1 MKYKLLLSILLLFGM
16 FHFASAQMMADFE
29 NGTTDSLTLHVMGNG
44 DWDNDALHPVSQT
57 FIVVDN
63 PHVSGINTSSKVLKF
78 TRRGTNNGGQS
89 WGGFWASLSKSIDL
103 TTNKYVHVKVWKPV
117 VSPVKFKLE
126 GGPSGTLE
134 IFSKNTQDS
143 TSQWVD
149 MVFDFSSLTG
159 KYPTVSLMPD
169 FDDPFTRTND
179 TTIYIDDIQLTNDS
193 VPITVASKNKFDI
206 NFEDSTNGPLTLH
219 VMGNGDWDN
228 DALHP
233 VSQTFSIVNNPDP
246 SGINTSNKV
255 MKFIRRGTDN
265 GGQPWGG
272 FWADISDSADLTTN
286 QYIHVEVYKPRISP
300 IKFKFQGG
308 AAGDLEIFSTNQQTI
323 TNGWQDMVF
332 DFTSITGKYP
342 ICAFMPD
349 FEDPLTITADQTIYF
364 DNIVL
369 NNDPNP
375 RTTTGIPDHR
385 SFDFNLYPNPVVND
399 LFLQL
404 NTDLQKLIVYNIMGQ
419 KVLEMDQ
426 VRKGIVHV
434 NIRDL
439 TNGIYIMSLTDLNN
453 RTSMKK
459 FIKK

>member
-1 MKYKLLLSILLLFGM
+1 MKHKLLLSILLLFGM

-57 FIVVDN
+57 FTVVDN
-63 PHVSGINTSSKVLKF
+63 PHMNGINTSSKVLKF
-78 TRRGTNNGGQS
+78 TRRGTDNGGQP

-159 KYPTVSLMPD
+159 NYPTVSLMPD

-193 VPITVASKNKFDI
+193 VPITAASKKKFDI
-206 NFEDSTNGPLTLH
+206 NFEDSTTGPLTLH
-219 VMGNGDWDN
+219 SMGNGDWDN

-233 VSQTFSIVNNPDP
+233 VSQTFIIVKNPDP

-255 MKFIRRGTDN
+255 MKYIRRGTDN

-272 FWADISDSADLTTN
+272 FWANITDSVDLTTN
-286 QYIHVEVYKPRISP
+286 KYVHVEVYKPRISP

-308 AAGDLEIFSTNQQTI
+308 ATGDLEIFSTNQQTI

-364 DNIVL
+364 DNIIL

-375 RTTTGIPDHR
+375 RTTTGISTHAT
-385 SFDFNLYPNPVVND
+385 FNFILYPNPVVNE
-399 LFLQL
+399 LYLRL
-404 NTDLQKLIVYNIMGQ
+404 NTNLQNLVVYNVMGQ
-419 KVLEMDQ
+419 KVIEMGQ
-426 VRKGIVHV
+426 VRKGIVHI
-434 NIRDL
+434 NTSNL
-439 TNGIYIMSLTDLNN
+439 TNGVYIISLIDLKN
-453 RTSMKK
+453 RISMKK

>member
-1 MKYKLLLSILLLFGM
+1 MKHKLLLSIILLFGM

-57 FIVVDN
+57 FTVVDN
-63 PHVSGINTSSKVLKF
+63 PHMNGINTSSKVLKF
-78 TRRGTNNGGQS
+78 TRRGTGNGGQP

-103 TTNKYVHVKVWKPV
+103 TTNKYIHVKVWKPV

-159 KYPTVSLMPD
+159 NYPTVSLMPD

-179 TTIYIDDIQLTNDS
+179 TIIYIDDIQLTNDS

-206 NFEDSTNGPLTLH
+206 NFEDSTTGPLTLH
-219 VMGNGDWDN
+219 SMGNGDWDN

-233 VSQTFSIVNNPDP
+233 VSQTFSIVKNPDP

-255 MKFIRRGTDN
+255 MKYIRRGTDN

-272 FWADISDSADLTTN
+272 FWATITDSVDLTTN
-286 QYIHVEVYKPRISP
+286 KYIHVEVYKPRISP

-308 AAGDLEIFSTNQQTI
+308 ATGDLEIFSTNQQTI

-349 FEDPLTITADQTIYF
+349 FEDPLTMTADQTIYF
-364 DNIVL
+364 DNIIL

-375 RTTTGIPDHR
+375 RTTTGISTHAT
-385 SFDFNLYPNPVVND
+385 FNFILYPNPVVNE
-399 LFLQL
+399 LYLRL
-404 NTDLQKLIVYNIMGQ
+404 NTNLQNLVVYNVMGQ
-419 KVLEMDQ
+419 KVIEMGQ
-426 VRKGIVHV
+426 VRKGIVHI
-434 NIRDL
+434 NTSNL
-439 TNGIYIMSLTDLNN
+439 TNGVYIISLIDLKN
-453 RTSMKK
+453 RISMKK